1 MARPG
6 QFSLFGF
13 PVHVR
18 SGFLLF
24 AILVI
29 AINPMPFGAWL
40 AVFVAVFTLIHELG
54 HAFAA
59 RATGAKAEIAL
70 DLFYGYA
77 AFVPTRPLKG
87 WERAGI
93 SFAGPATQL
102 LTSVAAL
109 AAMGVNPLDRH
120 SFTRDD
126 VTMALWWAG
135 PMIAL
140 FNLIPVLPFDG
151 GHIVLVGLQKLF
163 GTRARRI
170 MVVASVVLT
179 AAGVILLALSERY
192 RSMAVFAALP
202 LITQLQ
208 MLQQTKPTATDNPA
222 VPASPA
228 EQMSRLAAGEQ
239 RAWTDDDTT
248 AMLDGQVPSPWFV
261 AHRHL
266 RAGQAGLAGDVLL
279 ADFAAGREPAWWP
292 PDAAPERDL
301 EALVNLLPRPLPT
314 GSPYAEYVLS
324 GVLLRLGEYSEAAH
338 YAAAAYA
345 RRPAPS
351 LAVNV
356 ARAAAALGD
365 RPTALAW
372 LRTARAST
380 ANVATLQAT
389 IDQADEFDRLR
400 DDADFAQVL
409 R

>member
-18 SGFLLF
+18 GGFLLF
-24 AILVI
+24 TILII

-40 AVFVAVFTLIHELG
+40 AVFVGLFTLIHELG

-59 RATGAKAEIAL
+59 RATGARAEIAL

-77 AFVPTRPLKG
+77 AFVPSRPLKG

-102 LTSVAAL
+102 VTSVAAL
-109 AAMGVNPLDRH
+109 VAMGVNPLDRH

-126 VTMALWWAG
+126 VTVALWWAG

-151 GHIVLVGLQKLF
+151 GHIVLVGLQRVF

-179 AAGVILLALSERY
+179 AVGVVALALSHRY
-192 RSMAVFAALP
+192 RSLAVFAALP

-208 MLQQTKPTATDNPA
+208 MLNTPKIATRGQPSLAGGDHL
-222 VPASPA
+222 S
-228 EQMSRLAAGEQ
+228 QLAAGEQ
-239 RAWTDDDTT
+239 YAWTDDDTSHL
-248 AMLDGQVPSPWFV
+248 LDGQVPSPWFV

-266 RAGQAGLAGDVLL
+266 RAGHPELARDVLL
-279 ADFAAGREPAWWP
+279 ADFAAQRDPSWWP
-292 PDAAPERDL
+292 PDAAAERDL
-301 EALVNLLPRPLPT
+301 EALVGLLPRPLPT
-314 GSPYAEYVLS
+314 GSPYSEYVLS
-324 GVLLRLGEYSEAAH
+324 GILLRLGEYPEAAH
-338 YAAAAYA
+338 YAAAAYG

-351 LAVNV
+351 LAINV
-356 ARAAAALGD
+356 ARAGAALGE
-365 RPTALAW
+365 RSTALAW
-372 LRTARAST
+372 LRTARNST

-389 IDQADEFDRLR
+389 VEQADEFDQLRHDAEFERL
-400 DDADFAQVL
+400 L